1 MIDAGSVS
9 QDYLSN
15 KTELD
20 RQCNELMVSSYD
32 SAVGRNSR
40 SMICLMFGV
49 SGKTVWQC
57 AQCHY
62 SSKLRY
68 TVKEHVETHI
78 SGELQPQPIYNINI
92 SSVRF

>member
-32 SAVGRNSR
+32 SSVGRTGLGWAEVTV
-40 SMICLMFGV
+40 CV
-49 SGKTVWQC
+49 AGKTVWQC

-78 SGELQPQPIYNINI
+78 SGEADV
-92 SSVRF
+92 STDSKH